1 MYMDAKKLMNQKN
14 YIMKQN
20 KITEMETE
28 EINGEMQAIQRSQ
41 LTEREEETLVHT
53 GTIKDDEHK
62 PNAVPT
68 TGEEPEIQ
76 QHRDQIN
83 KL

>member
-1 MYMDAKKLMNQKN
+1 MYMDAKKLMSQKN
-14 YIMKQN
+14 YTMKHN
-20 KITEMETE
+20 KITEMEIE
-28 EINGEMQAIQRSQ
+28 EIKREMQSSQISQ

-68 TGEEPEIQ
+68 TGEKTEI
-76 QHRDQIN
+76 
-83 KL
+83 